1 MVIEALLG
9 MLIQAFTPIAEFLL
23 ASRVESG
30 GAIIE
35 LMVLAQFRLLFGL
48 MKHKVVEGL
57 VDGGR
62 VVHDGRH
69 CRR

>member
-1 MVIEALLG
+1 MVIKALLG
-9 MLIQAFTPIAEFLL
+9 MLIQDFTLIAEFLL

-30 GAIIE
+30 GAILE

-48 MKHKVVEGL
+48 MKHKFVEDL
-57 VDGGR
+57 VDCGR

-69 CRR
+69 CRG

>member
-1 MVIEALLG
+1 MESLLG
-9 MLIQAFTPIAEFLL
+9 MLNQDFTQIAESLL

-48 MKHKVVEGL
+48 MKHKVVEDL

-69 CRR
+69 CRG